1 MLYARALCIDYER
14 SELNKANYENRLSIA
29 ILHHKL

>member
-1 MLYARALCIDYER
+1 MKLR